1 MYELLLYVESYQYAD
16 AMTVLINMALCKDF
30 KFDEELALGLSG
42 FLLEKEREME
52 VMELYSNLLS
62 KNRGLL

>member
-1 MYELLLYVESYQYAD
+1 
-16 AMTVLINMALCKDF
+16 MTVLINMALCKDF